1 MRSREYTLNLPKRD
15 GMPLSFERSLTRVL
29 RNWSDKQ
36 KPAMGVRAQI
46 LRQANEL
53 QIEAAKSRFAV
64 SEYKGSSHHLRPSQ
78 LFSLLYAPHMTLVS
92 TWLNF

>member
-1 MRSREYTLNLPKRD
+1 MS
-15 GMPLSFERSLTRVL
+15 LSFERSLTRVL

-36 KPAMGVRAQI
+36 KPVIGVRAQI

-53 QIEAAKSRFAV
+53 KVEAAKSRYVV
-64 SEYKGSSHHLRPSQ
+64 SEYKGSSHHLRASQ

-92 TWLNF
+92 TWINF